1 MIQLGTGRVDFPAL
15 FRRLK
20 QAGFRGP
27 VMVEGGAVGE
37 TAAATTRNARANR
50 EFLEGILAR
59 G

>member
-1 MIQLGTGRVDFPAL
+1 VDFPAL